1 MTNQE
6 KLARNTRLLEET
18 CKLENHEIMVGA
30 NLWHYQVF
38 DGGYT
43 MHDACFNP
51 DIGYKATMEFQE
63 RYDFDFDI
71 YPTNGISP
79 QRWFA
84 AMGKPFIHINDQGT
98 GLSVEDHAL
107 MEPDEYDEYLANPE
121 AFQWKLFQ
129 RRCKD
134 GLTLGDIQN
143 IANEFCAMGEMDP
156 RINAGINERGALNWV
171 GEGNYMLPIEQLF
184 NSIRGIKGISMD
196 MRRKKKELKALLDYI
211 FDRDIAPTLDN
222 IQKLTKD
229 GYAAEVGCCFL
240 APSTMNMRQLEEFYF
255 PYVEKIM
262 DATIKYGKRMAV
274 YSEASI
280 LRLAP
285 FLKDYPKG
293 SLILLVESDNL
304 AETREAL
311 PNAVLVGGMP
321 SASVLYNGTK
331 EECIDCVKRSIDE
344 AGPGLILASGKSL
357 TMPNDAKRENLL
369 AVIDYIRSVR
379 I

>member
-1 MTNQE
+1 MTSQE

-18 CKLENHEIMVGA
+18 CNLENHEIMVGA

-51 DIGYKATMEFQE
+51 DIGYKATMEFQD
-63 RYDFDFDI
+63 RYDFDI

-84 AMGKPFIHINDQGT
+84 AMGKAFIHINDQGT

-107 MEPDEYDEYLANPE
+107 MDPSEYEEYLANPP

-129 RRCKD
+129 RRCKE
-134 GLTLGDIQN
+134 GMTLADIQN
-143 IANEFCAMGEMDP
+143 SVKECMAMFELDA
-156 RINAGINERGALNWV
+156 RIFAGINERGALNWV
-171 GEGNYMLPIEQLF
+171 GECNYSLPIEQLF

-196 MRRKKKELKALLDYI
+196 MRRKKNELKSLLDYYYE
-211 FDRDIAPTLDN
+211 RDIAPTLEN
-222 IQKLTKD
+222 IQHLTRD
-229 GYAAEVGCCFL
+229 GYTAEVGTCFL
-240 APSTMNMRQLEEFYF
+240 SPSAMNMKQLEELYF
-255 PYVEKIM
+255 PYFDRIM
-262 DATIKYGKRMAV
+262 EATLRYGKRMAV

-285 FLKDYPKG
+285 FIKDYPKG
-293 SLILLVESDNL
+293 SLVLLVESDDL
-304 AETREAL
+304 AETRKAL
-311 PNAVLVGGMP
+311 PNATLVGGMP
-321 SASVLYNGTK
+321 SAAILYNGTK
-331 EECIDCVKRSIDE
+331 EQCIDCVKRSIDQ

-369 AVIDYIRSVR
+369 AVIDYVRSVR